1 MNPGIPAAK
10 SPLRKYLSPRNLIY
24 FALGVAV
31 LYLLLRQI
39 NFGGLMR
46 QVLAVDPVYLL
57 LGGLFYLLKG
67 LLRALRLTR
76 LNARSHPGYL
86 RMLRLSLAASL
97 ASQWVPMKLGELVYV
112 YLLKKEND
120 SSVAQGLSSLMVLRL
135 FDFLAIS
142 LLFLVITWVVYL
154 PPGLSVYFFSILALM
169 GFLLALILGLLV
181 LAHNQRTLLGWLF
194 NLRPF
199 QRVALLQ
206 KGRSLLEG
214 LLDDLRR
221 YPRLD
226 YPLWALLASAEWF
239 ANFWSFHMLLW
250 GIGLQPTFY
259 VTVVS
264 VTFAALASVLPINS
278 FGSFGTQEAGWAT
291 GMVLLDYSQDVA
303 ITSGFAAHILTMGY
317 VLLFGGIAWGTYLGK
332 RERRAEIS
340 ERLPLQDR

>member
-1 MNPGIPAAK
+1 MKPGDSAAK

-24 FALGVAV
+24 FALGLAV
-31 LYLLLRQI
+31 LYLLLDQI
-39 NFGGLMR
+39 DFGSLMK
-46 QVLAVDPVYLL
+46 QVLAVDPAYLL
-57 LGGLFYLLKG
+57 LGGLLYLLKG

-76 LNARSHPGYL
+76 LNARNHPGYL

-97 ASQWVPMKLGELVYV
+97 ASQLVPMKLGELVYV

-142 LLFLVITWVVYL
+142 LLFLVITLALRL

-169 GFLLALILGLLV
+169 GFLVALIMGLLL
-181 LAHNQRTLLGWLF
+181 LAHNHRTLLNWVFG
-194 NLRPF
+194 LRPV
-199 QRVALLQ
+199 QRLAVLQ
-206 KGRSLLEG
+206 KARTLLEG

-226 YPLWALLASAEWF
+226 YPLWTVLAAAEWY
-239 ANFWSFHMLLW
+239 ANFWSFHMLLL

-291 GMVLLDYSQDVA
+291 GMVLLSYSQDTA

-317 VLLFGGIAWGTYLGK
+317 ILLFGGAAWVTYLGK
-332 RERRAEIS
+332 REQRTESREQ
-340 ERLPLQDR
+340 LPLPKG